1 MAICYSSKKALWVKV
16 AFILDRFG
24 GEEKE
29 LSKSCIVDIMGSLF
43 PKQSVCTTGLGS
55 RIRLQIKSQIFDE
68 VAYTTKNKTIRLKD
82 HSIIEEHSSV
92 MERWDQKTENKM

>member
-1 MAICYSSKKALWVKV
+1 MTICYSSKKAIWVKV

-24 GEEKE
+24 GQEKE

-68 VAYTTKNKTIRLKD
+68 VQYTTKNKTIRLKD

>member
-43 PKQSVCTTGLGS
+43 PKQSVCTTGLAS
-55 RIRLQIKSQIFDE
+55 RIRLQIKSQIFNE
-68 VAYTTKNKTIRLKD
+68 VAYSTKNKTIRLKD
-82 HSIIEEHSSV
+82 HSIIQEHSSV